1 MPVSDDQ
8 KLAMWREV
16 LQLCRVK
23 PGQNIAVL
31 TGETSLT
38 ANIDMAMR
46 ASRRSAHAFAG
57 STCRPATPAGH
68 SATAPMS
75 ASRRSRTPASRPHSR
90 GSRDLRSI
98 IPVPVSNLIR
108 WDYEFR
114 APA

>member
-23 PGQNIAVL
+23 PGQNVAVL

-46 ASRRSAHAFAG
+46 ASTALGARVCRIDVPPGDAGGAFGHRADVGITPLPHA
-57 STCRPATPAGH
+57 RLAT
-68 SATAPMS
+68 S
-75 ASRRSRTPASRPHSR
+75 
-90 GSRDLRSI
+90 
-98 IPVPVSNLIR
+98 
-108 WDYEFR
+108 
-114 APA
+114 